1 MNKKIIIQI
10 PFNVQG
16 FNKANELDEQWIK
29 YRLGIFR
36 KYCVGS
42 LVNQTNQY
50 FTAMLRV
57 REQTL
62 GFIMKE
68 LKGKLPDNIFVV
80 GANYGMSIRRYIEN
94 YNYLYLVRM
103 DSDDCYD
110 MEFID
115 LLHNY
120 APRKNTEVLISQ
132 HCYDYDV
139 VNKRLA
145 SFKYRSP
152 QCYTLIYKVED
163 YKKGKRYSLKNGH
176 GWAIRLKHEL
186 LKGYNYMNCIHKR
199 NNECSFHNTDTI
211 GRKNMKEIFEK
222 ENILKRFGI

>member
-16 FNKANELDEQWIK
+16 FNKVNELDKQWIK

-42 LVNQTNQY
+42 LVNQTNQF
-50 FTAMLRV
+50 FTAILRA
-57 REQTL
+57 REETL

-68 LKGKLPDNIFVV
+68 LKGKLPNNIYVV
-80 GANYGMSIRRYIEN
+80 GINYETLIYKCIEN

-120 APRKNTEVLISQ
+120 TPKPDTEVLISQ
-132 HCYDYDV
+132 NCYDYDL
-139 VNKRLA
+139 VNKRLV
-145 SFKYRSP
+145 SFKYLSP

-163 YKKGKRYSLKNGH
+163 YKKGKRYFLKNGH
-176 GWAIRLKHEL
+176 GGAIKLKHEL
-186 LKGYNYMNCIHKR
+186 LNGFNYLNTIHKR
-199 NNECSFHNTDTI
+199 NNECSFHDTDTV
-211 GRKNMKEIFEK
+211 GRKNIKEIYEK